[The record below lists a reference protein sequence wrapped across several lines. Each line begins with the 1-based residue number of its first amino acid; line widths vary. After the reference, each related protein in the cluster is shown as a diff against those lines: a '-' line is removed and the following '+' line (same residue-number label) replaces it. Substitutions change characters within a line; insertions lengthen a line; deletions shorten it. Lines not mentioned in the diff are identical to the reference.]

1 MSLSVYPSCTH
12 SHIRCHDV
20 YVWLKKKSVIILLP
34 FCHHHASGAE
44 HHHCG
49 HQTHHD
55 GPHLAAH
62 RQKASATRPSCG
74 VVAAEPI
81 RTRLID
87 MHTLSKRIARRC
99 DITSAVGQSPH
110 FLLRL
115 CSLGK
120 LLVSCHPCCGTC
132 LSARAIQ
139 TWLLFGGYPIWR
151 AATLLGRTRTGACRS
166 WTNGGSPVSL
176 FLSAPCLL
184 CGSCGSDTSCNTT
197 QRSPRWWKPI
207 KKKNSAF
214 RFAIRPHGSFS
225 SVVMQDSAPL
235 HFKWHQAST
244 CTILQTGRVLLFLN
258 RELSAAAPPQQS
270 VAQGDF

>member
-1 MSLSVYPSCTH
+1 MFTFGSRKRVSSSSYHFVTTTPRALNTTTVAT
-12 SHIRCHDV
+12 R
-20 YVWLKKKSVIILLP
+20 L
-34 FCHHHASGAE
+34 
-44 HHHCG
+44 
-49 HQTHHD
+49 TRD

-62 RQKASATRPSCG
+62 RQKESATRPSCG

-197 QRSPRWWKPI
+197 QRSPRWWMPI
-207 KKKNSAF
+207 KKKEQCIQVCNSTS
-214 RFAIRPHGSFS
+214 RFFFFCCHAGQRTTSFQVASGFHMHDS
-225 SVVMQDSAPL
+225 S
-235 HFKWHQAST
+235 
-244 CTILQTGRVLLFLN
+244 N
-258 RELSAAAPPQQS
+258 R
-270 VAQGDF
+270 